1 MYNRESRVGWIRCFE
16 WNTWSTPLNQVEVV
30 DDVLMVQGE
39 QPDFILLNNDLTDG
53 GLEGLS
59 AASVLPS
66 PQMGWYQRKS
76 HSILT
81 FYATGR
87 GDQWNHWHR
96 PMAHDLRFFRVR
108 GEMLGEGIVSN
119 SISE

>member
-1 MYNRESRVGWIRCFE
+1 MEYMVHS
-16 WNTWSTPLNQVEVV
+16 PLNQVEVV

-66 PQMGWYQRKS
+66 PQMGWYQRKKS
-76 HSILT
+76 QHFD
-81 FYATGR
+81 FYA
-87 GDQWNHWHR
+87 HWSRRSVESLASTH
-96 PMAHDLRFFRVR
+96 
-108 GEMLGEGIVSN
+108 GT
-119 SISE
+119 